1 MVRATARDA
10 PRVFQVK
17 HLRPAE
23 PAPQG
28 CAQVTAPPAWLVVL
42 NDLRIAVLCST
53 QAALQKV
60 LFVAVNLVQSET
72 MIDAQ
77 LLREPAL
84 FITYVDR
91 IAITFVV
98 AEFTV
103 IALVCVRKWSVNEA
117 LVGSHFQNCLKK
129 NASESFYNLKVCG
142 RQRLFQKINWP
153 MGLRCAVLM

>member
-10 PRVFQVK
+10 ARVFQVK
-17 HLRPAE
+17 NLCPAE

-28 CAQVTAPPAWLVVL
+28 CTQVTAPPAWLVGH
-42 NDLRIAVLCST
+42 NDFRIAVLCST
-53 QAALQKV
+53 QAAFQKV
-60 LFVAVNLVQSET
+60 LFEAVNLVQSET
-72 MIDAQ
+72 MIDAH
-77 LLREPAL
+77 LLGEPAL

-129 NASESFYNLKVCG
+129 NALESFYNLKVC
-142 RQRLFQKINWP
+142 
-153 MGLRCAVLM
+153 A